1 MADLPARLV
10 LSLTPIGPQVGS
22 ADTGVGNVNDG
33 VRWLKN
39 SRIRNLL
46 DLYIKSSS
54 KNGCFHMP
62 TRSTDRGDRA
72 QDHLRDDLGP
82 RDHDHMGAF
91 HLGDRGPAA
100 TESPGRTRPMHS
112 RHALWDW
119 SGAR

>member
-39 SRIRNLL
+39 GRIRNLL

-72 QDHLRDDLGP
+72 QDHVGDDLRTG
-82 RDHDHMGAF
+82 DHDHMGAF
-91 HLGDRGPAA
+91 HLGDRGPRPPGHGTDDIGTGRLVAG
-100 TESPGRTRPMHS
+100 SNHGPGR
-112 RHALWDW
+112 
-119 SGAR
+119 